1 VLYQREPV
9 LPVDIKHSL
18 NEDDSIIKENVFTG
32 DFNEDK
38 FEETLQC
45 MLSMRGTSYLYYFI

>member
-18 NEDDSIIKENVFTG
+18 NEDGIIEENVFTG
-32 DFNEDK
+32 EFNEDMFK
-38 FEETLQC
+38 ETLQC

>member
-18 NEDDSIIKENVFTG
+18 NENGIIEENVFTG
-32 DFNEDK
+32 EFNEDK
-38 FEETLQC
+38 FKETLQC